1 MTHASTT
8 QERESRLRARQIATE
23 SDFFRSLLDPGLD
36 IAQYGRVIGSIPGWI
51 AEGLAVDTD
60 GSSYLRL
67 IWRNTNGAVAVWCVD
82 QYLNICGKSPA
93 LGPYVGV
100 APER

>member
-1 MTHASTT
+1 MTVAANAYTYVLWRHTGGDVA
-8 QERESRLRARQIATE
+8 LWK
-23 SDFFRSLLDPGLD
+23 LDPSLD
-36 IAQYGRVIGSIPGWI
+36 IAQYGGVIGSIPGWI